1 MFIAAGRMF
10 LAFLLAKRVFVSSQE
25 YVFYIF
31 ADAKAF
37 TSYGCGEPS

>member
-25 YVFYIF
+25 YVFLYF
-31 ADAKAF
+31 
-37 TSYGCGEPS
+37 C

>member
-1 MFIAAGRMF
+1 MFIATGRMF
-10 LAFLLAKRVFVSSQE
+10 LSFLLAKRVFVRTQE
-25 YVFYIF
+25 YVFCIF